1 MGDSTHFWFVYSA
14 RFMILRW
21 SIQSLTFALLTA
33 VCVCSCTSPMD
44 DPDGTEGLR
53 HAMDTA
59 VARELAQAPV
69 QDPVKPVTREVNEVF
84 NALQKRRAQLD
95 SLGPQVSGI
104 GPGLPLGNDL
114 YGKPYP
120 EVNLSLKDAI
130 RISVEHNLGTQVARL
145 QQGVTQAELVA
156 AQAAFD
162 SSFVASSQANISNAP
177 VQDINLSGAAVP
189 IPVDFMNQFRQVN
202 FSSGI
207 QTPMETG
214 GQFSAT
220 VVNQYSKLY
229 PASGY
234 APNPAWINSVQLG
247 LTQPLLRGFG
257 SDVNMAGIRLARNND
272 RRSLQQLRANLL
284 TLCRDVEASYWQV
297 VLARQRV
304 VTAQWL
310 VKVGTEVRDVLSKR
324 RSFDATLANY
334 ADAVA
339 KVEDRKSQ
347 VIRAQRDVTAAVD
360 KLKVLLNDSNFPVGD
375 ETMIVP
381 TDFMVD
387 EPLAFSLKD
396 AIGTGVDQ
404 SPIITQALL
413 GVDDASIRQVVA
425 DNGRLPSLNLTAQL
439 QFQGMDQQNG
449 NYGEAWSEVGAA
461 NFMSYLVGANFS
473 QPIGNRGPEANYR
486 RSRLERSKAV
496 ITYRAAIQQV
506 VYLVKDS
513 LRTIDAQYRLIEQTR
528 AYRLAQ
534 AENMRALMLDEQTIP
549 SLTPEFL
556 NLKFQR
562 QNDLANAENQEILSM
577 VEYNNAIASLWMN
590 MGTGLQM
597 NRIELNVFDPDNDG
611 SAKNATTIAK

>member
-1 MGDSTHFWFVYSA
+1 
-14 RFMILRW
+14 MILRW
-21 SIQSLTFALLTA
+21 PIQALAFALLTA

-59 VARELAQAPV
+59 VARELVQAPA
-69 QDPVKPVTREVNEVF
+69 QDPVKPVTREMNEVF
-84 NALQKRRAQLD
+84 NALQKRRTQLD
-95 SLGPQVSGI
+95 SLGPQISEAGA
-104 GPGLPLGNDL
+104 GMPLGSDL

-145 QQGVTQAELVA
+145 QQGVTQAELLA

-177 VQDINLSGAAVP
+177 SQDINLQSASNVP
-189 IPVDFMNQFRQVN
+189 IPVDFMNQFRQFN

-220 VVNQYSKLY
+220 VVNQYTKLY
-229 PASGY
+229 PNSVY
-234 APNPAWINSVQLG
+234 TPNPAWINSVQLG
-247 LTQPLLRGFG
+247 LTQPLLQGFG
-257 SDVNMAGIRLARNND
+257 SDVNMAGIRIARNND

-284 TLCRDVEASYWQV
+284 TLCRDVEAAYWQV
-297 VLARQRV
+297 VLTRQRV
-304 VTAQWL
+304 VAAQWL
-310 VKVGTEVRDVLSKR
+310 VKVGVEVRDVLSKR

-347 VIRAQRDVTAAVD
+347 VIRTQRDVTAAVD

-439 QFQGMDQQNG
+439 QFQGMDTQNG
-449 NYGEAWSEVGAA
+449 DYSQAWSEVGAA

-513 LRTIDAQYRLIEQTR
+513 LRNIDTQYRLIEQTR

-534 AENMRALMLDEQTIP
+534 AENMRALMVDEQTIP

-562 QNDLANAENQEILSM
+562 QNDLASAENQEILAM

>member
-1 MGDSTHFWFVYSA
+1 
-14 RFMILRW
+14 MILRW
-21 SIQSLTFALLTA
+21 PIQALAFALLTA

-59 VARELAQAPV
+59 VARELAQAPA
-69 QDPVKPVTREVNEVF
+69 QDPVKPVTREMNEVF
-84 NALQKRRAQLD
+84 NALQKRRTQLD
-95 SLGPQVSGI
+95 SLGPQISEAGA
-104 GPGLPLGNDL
+104 GMPLGSDL

-145 QQGVTQAELVA
+145 QQGVTQAELLA

-177 VQDINLSGAAVP
+177 SQDINLQGASNVP
-189 IPVDFMNQFRQVN
+189 IPVDFMNQFRQFN

-220 VVNQYSKLY
+220 VVNQYTKLY
-229 PASGY
+229 PNSVY
-234 APNPAWINSVQLG
+234 TPNPAWINSVQLG
-247 LTQPLLRGFG
+247 LTQPLLQGFG
-257 SDVNMAGIRLARNND
+257 SDVNMAGIRIARNND

-284 TLCRDVEASYWQV
+284 MLCRDVEAAYWQV
-297 VLARQRV
+297 VLTRQRV
-304 VTAQWL
+304 VAAQWL
-310 VKVGTEVRDVLSKR
+310 VKVGVEVRDVLSKR

-347 VIRAQRDVTAAVD
+347 VIRTQRDVTAAVD

-413 GVDDASIRQVVA
+413 SVDDASIRQVVA

-439 QFQGMDQQNG
+439 QFQGMDTQNG
-449 NYGEAWSEVGAA
+449 DYSEAWSEVGAA

-513 LRTIDAQYRLIEQTR
+513 LRNIDTQYRLIEQTR

-534 AENMRALMLDEQTIP
+534 AENMRALMVDEQTIP

-562 QNDLANAENQEILSM
+562 QNDLASAENQEILAM

-611 SAKNATTIAK
+611 STKNATTIAK

>member
-1 MGDSTHFWFVYSA
+1 
-14 RFMILRW
+14 MILRW
-21 SIQSLTFALLTA
+21 PIQALAFALLTA

-59 VARELAQAPV
+59 VARELAQAPA
-69 QDPVKPVTREVNEVF
+69 QDPVKPVTREMNEVF

-95 SLGPQVSGI
+95 LLGPQISEAGA
-104 GPGLPLGNDL
+104 GMPLGSDL

-177 VQDINLSGAAVP
+177 SQDINLQGPSNVP
-189 IPVDFMNQFRQVN
+189 IPVDFMNQFRQFN

-229 PASGY
+229 PDSGY
-234 APNPAWINSVQLG
+234 TPNPAWINSVQLG
-247 LTQPLLRGFG
+247 LTQPLLQGFG
-257 SDVNMAGIRLARNND
+257 SDVNMAGIRIARNND

-284 TLCRDVEASYWQV
+284 MLCRDVEAAYWQV
-297 VLARQRV
+297 VLTRQRV
-304 VTAQWL
+304 VAAQWL
-310 VKVGTEVRDVLSKR
+310 VKVGVEVRDVLSKR

-347 VIRAQRDVTAAVD
+347 VIRTQRDVTAAVD

-413 GVDDASIRQVVA
+413 SVDDASIRQVVA

-439 QFQGMDQQNG
+439 QFQGMDTQNG
-449 NYGEAWSEVGAA
+449 DYSEAWSEVGAA

-513 LRTIDAQYRLIEQTR
+513 LRNIDTQYRLIEQTR

-534 AENMRALMLDEQTIP
+534 AENMRALMVDEQTIP

-562 QNDLANAENQEILSM
+562 QNDLASAENQEILAM

-611 SAKNATTIAK
+611 STKNATTIAK

>member
-1 MGDSTHFWFVYSA
+1 
-14 RFMILRW
+14 MILRW
-21 SIQSLTFALLTA
+21 PIQALAFALLTA

-59 VARELAQAPV
+59 VARELAQAPA
-69 QDPVKPVTREVNEVF
+69 QDPVKPVTREMNEVF
-84 NALQKRRAQLD
+84 NALQKRRTQLD
-95 SLGPQVSGI
+95 SLGPQISEAGA
-104 GPGLPLGNDL
+104 GMPLGSDL

-145 QQGVTQAELVA
+145 QQGVTQAELLA

-177 VQDINLSGAAVP
+177 SQDINLQGVSNVP
-189 IPVDFMNQFRQVN
+189 IPVDFMNQFRQFN

-220 VVNQYSKLY
+220 VVNQYTKLY
-229 PASGY
+229 PNSVY
-234 APNPAWINSVQLG
+234 TPNPAWINSVQLG
-247 LTQPLLRGFG
+247 LTQPLLQGFG
-257 SDVNMAGIRLARNND
+257 SDVNMAGIRIARNND

-284 TLCRDVEASYWQV
+284 MLCRDVEAAYWQV
-297 VLARQRV
+297 VLTRQRV
-304 VTAQWL
+304 VAAQWL
-310 VKVGTEVRDVLSKR
+310 VKVGVEVRDVLSKR

-347 VIRAQRDVTAAVD
+347 VIRTQRDVTAAVD

-413 GVDDASIRQVVA
+413 SVDDASIRQVVA

-439 QFQGMDQQNG
+439 QFQGMDTQNG
-449 NYGEAWSEVGAA
+449 DYSEAWSEVGAA

-513 LRTIDAQYRLIEQTR
+513 LRNIDTQYRLIEQTR

-534 AENMRALMLDEQTIP
+534 AENMRALMVDEQTIP

-562 QNDLANAENQEILSM
+562 QNDLASAENQEILAM

-611 SAKNATTIAK
+611 STKNATTIAK

>member
-1 MGDSTHFWFVYSA
+1 
-14 RFMILRW
+14 MILRW
-21 SIQSLTFALLTA
+21 PIQALAFALLTA

-59 VARELAQAPV
+59 VARELAQAPA
-69 QDPVKPVTREVNEVF
+69 QDPVKPVTREMNEVF
-84 NALQKRRAQLD
+84 NALQKRRTQLD
-95 SLGPQVSGI
+95 SLGPQISEAGA
-104 GPGLPLGNDL
+104 GMPLGSDL

-145 QQGVTQAELVA
+145 QQGVTQAELLA

-177 VQDINLSGAAVP
+177 SQDINLQGASNVP
-189 IPVDFMNQFRQVN
+189 IPVDFMNQFRQFN

-220 VVNQYSKLY
+220 VVNQYTKLY
-229 PASGY
+229 PNSVY
-234 APNPAWINSVQLG
+234 TPNPAWINSVQLG
-247 LTQPLLRGFG
+247 LTQPLLQGFG
-257 SDVNMAGIRLARNND
+257 SDVNMAGIRIARNND

-284 TLCRDVEASYWQV
+284 MLCRDVEAAYWQV
-297 VLARQRV
+297 VLTRQRV
-304 VTAQWL
+304 VAAQWL
-310 VKVGTEVRDVLSKR
+310 VKVGVEVRDVLSKR

-347 VIRAQRDVTAAVD
+347 VIRTQRDVTAAVD

-439 QFQGMDQQNG
+439 QFQGMDTQNG
-449 NYGEAWSEVGAA
+449 DYSQAWSEVGAA

-513 LRTIDAQYRLIEQTR
+513 LRNIDTQYRLIEQTR

-534 AENMRALMLDEQTIP
+534 AENMRALMVDEQTIP

-556 NLKFQR
+556 SLKFQR
-562 QNDLANAENQEILSM
+562 QNELASAENQEILAM

-611 SAKNATTIAK
+611 STKNATTIAK

>member
-1 MGDSTHFWFVYSA
+1 
-14 RFMILRW
+14 MILRW
-21 SIQSLTFALLTA
+21 PIQALAFALLTA

-59 VARELAQAPV
+59 VARELVQTPA
-69 QDPVKPVTREVNEVF
+69 QDPVKPVTREMNEVF
-84 NALQKRRAQLD
+84 NALQKRRTQLD
-95 SLGPQVSGI
+95 SLGPQISEAGA
-104 GPGLPLGNDL
+104 GMPLGSDL

-145 QQGVTQAELVA
+145 QQGVTQAELLA

-177 VQDINLSGAAVP
+177 SQDINLQSASNVP
-189 IPVDFMNQFRQVN
+189 IPVDFMNQFRQFN

-220 VVNQYSKLY
+220 VVNQYTKLY
-229 PASGY
+229 PNSVY
-234 APNPAWINSVQLG
+234 TPNPAWINSVQLG
-247 LTQPLLRGFG
+247 LTQPLLQGFG
-257 SDVNMAGIRLARNND
+257 SDVNMAGIRIARNND

-284 TLCRDVEASYWQV
+284 TLCRDVEAAYWQV
-297 VLARQRV
+297 VLTRQRV
-304 VTAQWL
+304 VAAQWL
-310 VKVGTEVRDVLSKR
+310 VKVGVEVRDVLSKR

-347 VIRAQRDVTAAVD
+347 VIRTQRDVTAAVD

-439 QFQGMDQQNG
+439 QFQGMDTQNG
-449 NYGEAWSEVGAA
+449 DYSQAWSEVGAA

-513 LRTIDAQYRLIEQTR
+513 LRNIDTQYRLIEQTR

-534 AENMRALMLDEQTIP
+534 AENMRALMVDEQTIP

-556 NLKFQR
+556 SLKFQR
-562 QNDLANAENQEILSM
+562 QNELASAENQEILAM

>member
-1 MGDSTHFWFVYSA
+1 
-14 RFMILRW
+14 MILRW
-21 SIQSLTFALLTA
+21 PIQALAFALLTA

-59 VARELAQAPV
+59 VARELVQTPA
-69 QDPVKPVTREVNEVF
+69 QDPVKPVTREMNEVF
-84 NALQKRRAQLD
+84 NALQKRRTQLD
-95 SLGPQVSGI
+95 SLGPQISEAGA
-104 GPGLPLGNDL
+104 GMPLGSDL

-145 QQGVTQAELVA
+145 QQGVTQAELLA

-177 VQDINLSGAAVP
+177 SQDINLQSASNVP
-189 IPVDFMNQFRQVN
+189 IPVDFMNQFRQFN

-220 VVNQYSKLY
+220 VVNQYTKLY
-229 PASGY
+229 PNSVY
-234 APNPAWINSVQLG
+234 TPNPAWINSVQLG
-247 LTQPLLRGFG
+247 LTQPLLQGFG
-257 SDVNMAGIRLARNND
+257 SDVNMAGIRIARNND

-284 TLCRDVEASYWQV
+284 TLCRDVEAAYWQV
-297 VLARQRV
+297 VLTRQRV
-304 VTAQWL
+304 VAAQWL
-310 VKVGTEVRDVLSKR
+310 VKVGVEVRDVLSKR

-347 VIRAQRDVTAAVD
+347 VIRTQRDVTAAVD

-404 SPIITQALL
+404 SPVITQALL

-496 ITYRAAIQQV
+496 ISYRAAIQQV

-513 LRTIDAQYRLIEQTR
+513 LRNIDTQYRLIEQTR
-528 AYRLAQ
+528 AFRLAQ
-534 AENMRALMLDEQTIP
+534 AENMRALMVDEQTIP

-556 NLKFQR
+556 SLKFQR
-562 QNDLANAENQEILSM
+562 QNELASAQNQEILSM

-597 NRIELNVFDPDNDG
+597 NRIELNVFDPDQDG
-611 SAKNATTIAK
+611 STKNATTIAK

>member
-1 MGDSTHFWFVYSA
+1 
-14 RFMILRW
+14 MILRW
-21 SIQSLTFALLTA
+21 PFQALVFALLAA
-33 VCVCSCTSPMD
+33 VCVCSCTAPMD

-59 VARELAQAPV
+59 VARELAQAPA
-69 QDPVKPVTREVNEVF
+69 QDPVKPVTREMNEVF

-95 SLGPQVSGI
+95 LLGPQISEAGA
-104 GPGLPLGNDL
+104 GMPLGSDL

-145 QQGVTQAELVA
+145 QQGVTQAELLA

-177 VQDINLSGAAVP
+177 SQDINLQGASNVP
-189 IPVDFMNQFRQVN
+189 IPVDFMNQFRQFN

-220 VVNQYSKLY
+220 VVNQYTKLY
-229 PASGY
+229 PNSVY
-234 APNPAWINSVQLG
+234 TPNPAWINSVQLG
-247 LTQPLLRGFG
+247 LTQPLLQGFG
-257 SDVNMAGIRLARNND
+257 SDVNMAGIRIARNND

-284 TLCRDVEASYWQV
+284 TLCRDVEAAYWQV
-297 VLARQRV
+297 VLTRQRV
-304 VTAQWL
+304 VAAQWL
-310 VKVGTEVRDVLSKR
+310 VKVGVEVRDVLSKR

-347 VIRAQRDVTAAVD
+347 VIRTQRDVTAAVD

-413 GVDDASIRQVVA
+413 SVDDASIRQVVA

-439 QFQGMDQQNG
+439 QFQGMDTQNG
-449 NYGEAWSEVGAA
+449 DYSEAWSEVGAA

-513 LRTIDAQYRLIEQTR
+513 LRNIDTQYRLIEQTR

-534 AENMRALMLDEQTIP
+534 AENMRALMVDEQTIP

-562 QNDLANAENQEILSM
+562 QNDLASAENQEILAM

-611 SAKNATTIAK
+611 STKNATTIAK

>member
-1 MGDSTHFWFVYSA
+1 
-14 RFMILRW
+14 
-21 SIQSLTFALLTA
+21 
-33 VCVCSCTSPMD
+33 
-44 DPDGTEGLR
+44 
-53 HAMDTA
+53 
-59 VARELAQAPV
+59 
-69 QDPVKPVTREVNEVF
+69 
-84 NALQKRRAQLD
+84 
-95 SLGPQVSGI
+95 
-104 GPGLPLGNDL
+104 
-114 YGKPYP
+114 
-120 EVNLSLKDAI
+120 
-130 RISVEHNLGTQVARL
+130 
-145 QQGVTQAELVA
+145 
-156 AQAAFD
+156 
-162 SSFVASSQANISNAP
+162 
-177 VQDINLSGAAVP
+177 
-189 IPVDFMNQFRQVN
+189 
-202 FSSGI
+202 
-207 QTPMETG
+207 
-214 GQFSAT
+214 
-220 VVNQYSKLY
+220 
-229 PASGY
+229 
-234 APNPAWINSVQLG
+234 
-247 LTQPLLRGFG
+247 
-257 SDVNMAGIRLARNND
+257 
-272 RRSLQQLRANLL
+272 LQQLRANLL
-284 TLCRDVEASYWQV
+284 ILCRDVEASYWQV
-297 VLARQRV
+297 VLARQRG

-513 LRTIDAQYRLIEQTR
+513 LRNIDTQYRLIEQTR
-528 AYRLAQ
+528 AFRLAQ
-534 AENMRALMLDEQTIP
+534 AENMRALMVDEQTIP

-556 NLKFQR
+556 SLKFQR
-562 QNDLANAENQEILSM
+562 QNELASAQNQEILSM